1 MFDIFSALMV
11 GSIIAFLLYKNL
23 KKITDRLDIIEDSSF
38 EIYSNFAVK
47 AEEYLREIKNDIEK
61 EEKLFLKERT
71 KKKEIA
77 EKFLDLIREL
87 LFFETIQAKQ
97 MKKAEA
103 EEKLFEILSSADE
116 IIRKEIKEGE
126 KIADSLR
133 EKLLNDYEKIKDE
146 IR

>member
-38 EIYSNFAVK
+38 EIYLNFAVK

-61 EEKLFLKERT
+61 EEKFFLKERT

>member
-23 KKITDRLDIIEDSSF
+23 KKITDRLDVIEDSSF

>member
-11 GSIIAFLLYKNL
+11 GSIIAFLLYKNS

-38 EIYSNFAVK
+38 EIYLNFAVK

-61 EEKLFLKERT
+61 EEKFFLKERT

>member
-1 MFDIFSALMV
+1 M
-11 GSIIAFLLYKNL
+11 
-23 KKITDRLDIIEDSSF
+23 
-38 EIYSNFAVK
+38 
-47 AEEYLREIKNDIEK
+47 
-61 EEKLFLKERT
+61 
-71 KKKEIA
+71 
-77 EKFLDLIREL
+77 DLIREL

-103 EEKLFEILSSADE
+103 EEKLFEILSSADK